1 MNKIFYFILFYL
13 TIYSFQINLRNS
25 KIFNISELNEEEK
38 SDDIIILHTNDVHC
52 GITDNIGYDGL
63 MLYKKELQRKY
74 KYVLTVD
81 AGDHIQGDI
90 IGLLSKGIDI
100 IKIMNK
106 IGYDVSTI
114 GNHEFDFGVEALNN
128 CSKLLECGYINSN
141 FCYRKNKDPVFD
153 PYKIVTLGNIKLGFI
168 GVITPLTLTKTYL
181 HSITDDDGKMLY
193 DFLDGNNGQEMYD
206 EVQKN
211 INKLKNE
218 EKVDYIIILDHL
230 GDESETPTIYTS
242 SELLSRISGI
252 NAMLDGHTHKV
263 YNKTGKDKEGKN
275 IILAQTG
282 TKLSH
287 IGVIKIK
294 TNGEIISEMID
305 SVPEPIEKEGAE
317 LITRNNKEIWVDTE
331 MKNFLI
337 NIEKSHSDDL
347 DEVIGVSDFSFIINT
362 DPTKDHHKHTC
373 RSEECTL
380 GNLIADSMR
389 EIGNG
394 DIAIKNSGS
403 IRTDLQK
410 GNITFKDILNILP
423 YSSEIVVKEVLG
435 KDILDALELGVRF
448 LPEKSPKFPQVSG
461 IKFHV
466 NIYNSSSVQVDSH
479 EMFINVTGNRRVSNV
494 KVNGKKLNL
503 EKKYKIVLDN
513 FIADGGDGYS
523 MFGKYEDYITTS
535 NVDNEVLMKYIKNNL
550 GKVIPKNYA
559 QTEGRINIYSS
570 PSNIEEDEERQK
582 QKNNNE
588 SKVSL
593 ITFVSLGISILFIII
608 VVIMIFLMRNKKE
621 ISSDFSTS
629 LVQDRLY

>member
-1 MNKIFYFILFYL
+1 MNKIFYFILFCL

-52 GITDNIGYDGL
+52 GINDNIGYDGL

-90 IGLLSKGIDI
+90 VGLLSKGIDI
-100 IKIMNK
+100 IRIMNK

-114 GNHEFDFGVEALNN
+114 GNHEFDYGVEALNN

-141 FCYRKNKDPVFD
+141 FCYRKNKSTIFE

-181 HSITDDDGKMLY
+181 NSITDENGKLLY
-193 DFLDGNNGQEMYD
+193 DFLDGNGGQEMYD

-218 EKVDYIIILDHL
+218 EKVDYIIIIDHL
-230 GDESETPTIYTS
+230 GDDPETPTPYTS
-242 SELLSRISGI
+242 SELLSQISGI
-252 NAMLDGHTHKV
+252 NVMIDGHTHKV

-275 IILAQTG
+275 ITMAQTG

-305 SVPEPIEKEGAE
+305 SVPEPVEKEGAE
-317 LITRNNKEIWVDTE
+317 LVTRNNKEIWVDTE
-331 MKNFLI
+331 MENFLN

-347 DEVIGVSDFSFIINT
+347 DEVIGVSDFPFIINT

-373 RSEECTL
+373 RSEECAL

-389 EIGNG
+389 EVGNG
-394 DIAIKNSGS
+394 DIAIKNAGS

-410 GNITFKDILNILP
+410 GNITFKDILNVLP

-435 KDILDALELGVRF
+435 KDILDALEFGVRF
-448 LPEKSPKFPQVSG
+448 LPDKSPKFPQVSG

-466 NIYNSSSVQVDSH
+466 NIYHNSSVEVDDH
-479 EMFINVTGNRRVSNV
+479 DTFINVNGNRRVSNV

-503 EKKYKIVLDN
+503 KKKYKIVLDN
-513 FIADGGDGYS
+513 FVASGGDGFS
-523 MFGKYEDYITTS
+523 MFSKYEDYTTTS

-550 GKVIPKNYA
+550 GKVIPKKYA
-559 QTEGRINIYSS
+559 QTEGRINIYSN
-570 PSNIEEDEERQK
+570 PSNIEDENDK
-582 QKNNNE
+582 KF
-588 SKVSL
+588 KVSL
-593 ITFVSLGISILFIII
+593 ITYVSLGISILFIII
-608 VVIMIFLMRNKKE
+608 VVIVIFLMRNKKE

>member
-1 MNKIFYFILFYL
+1 MNKIFYFILFCL
-13 TIYSFQINLRNS
+13 TIYSFQINIRNS
-25 KIFNISELNEEEK
+25 KILNISELNEEEK

-90 IGLLSKGIDI
+90 VGLLSKGIDI

-128 CSKLLECGYINSN
+128 CSKLLKCGYINSN
-141 FCYRKNKDPVFD
+141 FCYRKNKDTIYD
-153 PYKIVTLGNIKLGFI
+153 PYKIVTVGNIKLGFI

-181 HSITDDDGKMLY
+181 HSITDEDGKMLY
-193 DFLDGNNGQEMYD
+193 DFLDGDDGQEMYD

-230 GDESETPTIYTS
+230 GDESETPTKYTS
-242 SELLSRISGI
+242 SELLSHISGI

-275 IILAQTG
+275 IILTQTG

-294 TNGEIISEMID
+294 TNGEIISEIID
-305 SVPEPIEKEGAE
+305 RVPEPVEKEGAE

-331 MKNFLI
+331 MKNFLN

-347 DEVIGVSDFSFIINT
+347 DEVIGVSDYSFIINT

-389 EIGNG
+389 EIGKG
-394 DIAIKNSGS
+394 DIAIKNGGS

-410 GNITFKDILNILP
+410 GNITFKDILNVLP

-466 NIYNSSSVQVDSH
+466 NTYYNSSVQLDSH

-494 KVNGKKLNL
+494 KVNGEKLNL
-503 EKKYKIVLDN
+503 EKKYKIVLDD

-535 NVDNEVLMKYIKNNL
+535 NVDNEALMKYIRNNL

-559 QTEGRINIYSS
+559 HPEGRINIYSN
-570 PSNIEEDEERQK
+570 PSNIEDEE
-582 QKNNNE
+582 QKNDKKF
-588 SKVSL
+588 KVTL

-608 VVIMIFLMRNKKE
+608 FVIMIFLMRNKKE
-621 ISSDFSTS
+621 ISTDFSTS